1 MASEAYIVDLVRT
14 PMGRGKAGSS
24 LSGVHPVDL
33 GAAPVKALIE
43 RNKLDPK
50 SIDDLIYGCVTPIA
64 EQSMNIARLI
74 ALLALTDNVPGIQ
87 INRMCSSGLQAVD
100 FAAQGIKANDYELLI
115 AGGVEHMGRVV
126 S

>member
-1 MASEAYIVDLVRT
+1 MWNNAFMTSEAYIVDLVRT

-50 SIDDLIYGCVTPIA
+50 FIDDLIYGCVTPIA
-64 EQSMNIARLI
+64 EQSMNIARLMLYLLWQRMFQVFKSI
-74 ALLALTDNVPGIQ
+74 ECAALACRQ
-87 INRMCSSGLQAVD
+87 
-100 FAAQGIKANDYELLI
+100 
-115 AGGVEHMGRVV
+115 
-126 S
+126 